1 MYEQP
6 VTPSAQI
13 AIGSNVQ
20 SKCGA
25 CKQVT
30 VHAVI
35 TMEEKV
41 PLKVRCSICER
52 AHKFRSPPKPRTTK
66 SPKKISEMDEWK
78 KFSSKW
84 DKTAALAYSP
94 DREFNLNDLV
104 NHSKFGLGKVRKK
117 IEPNKIKVLFEG
129 GIKLMACTH

>member
-6 VTPSAQI
+6 ATPSAQI
-13 AIGSNVQ
+13 AIDSNVQ

-41 PLKVRCSICER
+41 PLRVRCNICER
-52 AHKFRSPPKPRTTK
+52 AHKFRPPPKPRITR
-66 SPKKISEMDEWK
+66 SPKKISEMDEWT
-78 KFSSKW
+78 KFSPKW

-94 DREFNLNDLV
+94 DRAFNLSELV
-104 NHSKFGLGKVRKK
+104 NHSEFGLGKVRKK